1 MINWVHP
8 AFIFI
13 IGALVLPFLKSESRK
28 LHIAHEIYVLVV
40 PFIGFANLLLMKE
53 GTNWSFDFF
62 EHQIVMVRVDKLSL
76 LFGYIFVALL
86 FLGNLFSL
94 HIKRVLLHPVSFLY
108 AGATLGVVFAG
119 DFISLY
125 FFWEAM
131 AIASTFMIWTSK
143 RESSRKAGFRFII
156 IHLSGGLCLLVG
168 FLIHY
173 SHTGSIAF
181 NPIKEG
187 GVAFYLVLTAF
198 LINAAVP
205 PFSAW
210 LSDAY
215 PESTPTGT
223 VFLSGFTTKSSVY
236 VLARMYPETELLVW
250 MGAAMAIY
258 GVVYA
263 VLENNIR
270 RLLAYHVIS
279 QVGYMVAGIGIG
291 TTMAING
298 VCAHA
303 FSHILYKALL
313 FMGMGAIVRVTGT
326 NKLTELGG
334 LYKYLPLTFY
344 LYMIGGLSISA
355 FPLFNGFIS
364 KSMVVTAA
372 AEDHRFTIWILLT
385 LTSCGTFLSVGL
397 KLPYFIFFN
406 KDSRQKPVQPLLNM
420 KLAMGL
426 TAFLCVFFGVC
437 PGFLYN
443 ILPHTV
449 DYHPYS
455 ISHIVGSLQMLMFTA
470 LAFFLLLK
478 KAKPKETITL
488 DTDWIYRKGG
498 KGVIWLAD
506 NVLFHVA
513 NTIKQFIYFSI
524 PKTLE
529 LLSKDPINTVK
540 IAYYTVQLP
549 FCDESMK
556 VAKKKEIE
564 KTRGLYNYEPVNERP
579 IGSPAIS
586 VLVFLFACLLI
597 FFFSRKNLV
606 S

>member
-13 IGALVLPFLKSESRK
+13 LGSLVLPFLGNRSPK
-28 LHIAHEIYVLVV
+28 LHIAHEVYVLVI
-40 PFIGFANLLLMKE
+40 PLIGFANLLLMKE
-53 GTNWSFDFF
+53 GANWSFNFF
-62 EHQIVMVRVDKLSL
+62 EHQIVLVRADKLSL

-86 FLGNLFSL
+86 FLGNLYSL

-119 DFISLY
+119 DFITLY

-131 AIASTFMIWTSK
+131 AIASTFMIWNSK
-143 RESSRKAGFRFII
+143 RESSRRAGFRFIT
-156 IHLSGGLCLLVG
+156 IHLFGGLCLLVG

-173 SHTGSIAF
+173 SNTGSIAF
-181 NPIKEG
+181 NPIEEG
-187 GVAFYLVLTAF
+187 GIAFYLVLVAF

-223 VFLSGFTTKSSVY
+223 VFLSGFTTKSAVY
-236 VLARMYPETELLVW
+236 VLIRMYPETELLVW
-250 MGAAMAIY
+250 MGVAMAIY

-279 QVGYMVAGIGIG
+279 QVGYMVAGVGIG

-313 FMGMGAIVRVTGT
+313 FMGMGAVVRVTGT

-355 FPLFNGFIS
+355 FPLFSGFIS

-385 LTSCGTFLSVGL
+385 FASCGTFLHTGL
-397 KLPYFIFFN
+397 KLPYFIFFG
-406 KDSRQKPVQPLLNM
+406 KDSGLRPEQPLLNM
-420 KLAMGL
+420 KIAMGL
-426 TAFLCVFFGVC
+426 TAFLCIFFGVC
-437 PGFLYN
+437 PQFLYD
-443 ILPHTV
+443 ILPNTV

-478 KAKPKETITL
+478 KAESKDTISL

-498 KGVIWLAD
+498 KGIIWLAD
-506 NVLFHVA
+506 NVLFHVV
-513 NTIKQFIYFSI
+513 NTTKQFIYFSI
-524 PKTLE
+524 PKTLVWF
-529 LLSKDPINTVK
+529 SMNPATAINITANVM
-540 IAYYTVQLP
+540 ILP
-549 FCDESMK
+549 FFSK
-556 VAKKKEIE
+556 HKKKEKKGNME
-564 KTRGLYNYEPVNERP
+564 KIKAIHSKIPVELKP
-579 IGSPAIS
+579 IGNTIIFICVFF
-586 VLVFLFACLLI
+586 VLFLLTYYVAN
-597 FFFSRKNLV
+597 KD
-606 S
+606 

>member
-13 IGALVLPFLKSESRK
+13 LGALVLPFLQSKSRK
-28 LHIAHEIYVLVV
+28 LKIVHEIYVLVV

-53 GTNWSFDFF
+53 GTYCTFEFF
-62 EHQIVMVRVDKLSL
+62 QHQIVLVRVDKLSL
-76 LFGYIFVALL
+76 LFGYVFVTLL
-86 FLGNLFSL
+86 FLGNLYSL
-94 HIKRVLLHPVSFLY
+94 HLKRILMHPISFVY

-131 AIASTFMIWTSK
+131 AIASTFMIWNSK
-143 RESSRKAGFRFII
+143 RESSRSAGFRFIA
-156 IHLSGGLCLLVG
+156 IHLFGGLCLLVG

-173 SHTGSIAF
+173 SNTGSIAF
-181 NPIKEG
+181 HSIEEG
-187 GVAFYLVLTAF
+187 GIAFYLILIAF

-236 VLARMYPETELLVW
+236 ILARIYPETELLVW
-250 MGAAMAIY
+250 FGVAMAIY

-270 RLLAYHVIS
+270 RLLAYSVIS
-279 QVGYMVAGIGIG
+279 QVGYMIAAIGLG
-291 TTMAING
+291 SAMAING

-313 FMGMGAIVRVTGT
+313 FMCAGVVVRVTGK

-334 LYKYLPLTFY
+334 LYKYLPVTFY

-355 FPLFNGFIS
+355 FPLLNGFIS
-364 KSMVVTAA
+364 KSMIVTAA
-372 AEDHRFTIWILLT
+372 ADDHRFTIWILLT
-385 LTSCGTFLSVGL
+385 FASCGTFIHTGL
-397 KLPYFIFFN
+397 KMPYFIFFG
-406 KDSRQKPVQPLLNM
+406 KDSGLRPEKPLFNM
-420 KLAMGL
+420 TIAMGV
-426 TAFLCVFFGVC
+426 TAFICVVFGVY
-437 PGFLYN
+437 PKLLYD
-443 ILPHTV
+443 ILPYQVDFKPYTV
-449 DYHPYS
+449 
-455 ISHIVGSLQMLMFTA
+455 SHIMGSLQMLCFTA

-478 KAKPKETITL
+478 KAESKQTITL
-488 DTDWIYRKGG
+488 DTDWTYRMGG

-506 NVLFHVA
+506 NVLFHI
-513 NTIKQFIYFSI
+513 TTSIKTFIYYSF
-524 PKTLE
+524 PETLIK
-529 LLSKDPINTVK
+529 LSKDPKNALKEVCYV
-540 IAYYTVQLP
+540 AQWP
-549 FCDESMK
+549 FCNENTRM
-556 VAKKKEIE
+556 AMRTEIDKSRE
-564 KTRGLYNYEPVNERP
+564 RHQYEPIKINPV
-579 IGSPAIS
+579 GDFAITI
-586 VLVFLFACLLI
+586 LFFLFSFILTYLLHNTGI
-597 FFFSRKNLV
+597 IE
-606 S
+606 